1 MNNFLVL
8 MVVLVALYYA
18 LYNSR
23 VLYRRF
29 KSRFESVPGKNTL
42 GVDMVYC
49 ITMDNR
55 EEYVRKTMGEVG
67 AKYKMFHAVTPSDL
81 NILDY
86 MAMSSTYIPY
96 KNPGIFNKPTRLPLG
111 ISFFMCYYDAYMNG
125 YDTIMILED
134 DIQFMVSPD
143 QIRTTV
149 REWKAT
155 PCEFMYLGYCHLT
168 CKKAKYDQITPNVHE
183 VVSDSRIV
191 CNHATLLKQSV
202 IQKYC
207 KYFWTLYMTK
217 QNDNILDEFLRS
229 HSIRRCIPP
238 RGYINQ
244 NVPVLGSNNG
254 NKNDKLFTCHT
265 STNTKLVG

>member
-1 MNNFLVL
+1 
-8 MVVLVALYYA
+8 MVVLMALYFA
-18 LYNSR
+18 MYNSR
-23 VLYRRF
+23 TLYHRF
-29 KSRFESVPGKNTL
+29 KSKFETVHGNKTL

-55 EEYVRKTMGEVG
+55 EEYVRKTLGELDVS
-67 AKYKMFHAVTPSDL
+67 YKMLHAITPSDL
-81 NILDY
+81 CILDY

-96 KNPGIFNKPTRLPLG
+96 KNPGIYNKPTRLPLG
-111 ISFFMCYYDAYMNG
+111 VSFFMCYYDAYVNG

-134 DIQFMVSPD
+134 DIKFMVSFD
-143 QIRTTV
+143 QLHTTV
-149 REWKAT
+149 REWKST
-155 PCEFMYLGYCHLT
+155 PCEFMYLGYCHLM
-168 CKKAKYDQITPNVHE
+168 CKNAKYNQLTHNVHE
-183 VVSDSRIV
+183 VISDNRIV
-191 CNHATLLKQSV
+191 CNHATLIKRSV

-229 HSIRRCIPP
+229 HSIRRCVPP

-244 NVPVLGSNNG
+244 NVPALGSNNG

-265 STNTKLVG
+265 PTNTKLLG